1 MAQWPP
7 KIIERRKLRSKRS
20 VDLESSREQLHAR
33 RQCRRVALV
42 MVSVGA
48 VLLAVHPGWST
59 ATGAGA
65 LLWCG
70 AWLLRHLVYPR
81 RSSVNCLRC

>member
-1 MAQWPP
+1 
-7 KIIERRKLRSKRS
+7 
-20 VDLESSREQLHAR
+20 
-33 RQCRRVALV
+33 

-70 AWLLRHLVYPR
+70 ASLLRHLV
-81 RSSVNCLRC
+81 

>member
-1 MAQWPP
+1 MARWPP
-7 KIIERRKLRSKRS
+7 KIIEGRKLRSKRS
-20 VDLESSREQLHAR
+20 VDLESSREQLRAR

-70 AWLLRHLVYPR
+70 ASLLRHLVYPP
-81 RSSVNCLRC
+81 N